1 MKQLKAIAID
11 DEYPALELI
20 KTYCSTITGIDL
32 INTFTSPEE
41 SITFL
46 HENEIDLLILD
57 INMPNITG
65 IELLQNIKTKPLCI
79 FITAEEQHAA
89 KAFELDVIDY
99 LIKPISFE
107 RFEKAITKAKE
118 YYQFKI
124 TKDSTQ
130 DYIMFKSD
138 YIVLKIKLKDIHWIE
153 GFGEYI
159 KIVSRYKSYMVLDR
173 MTKFEETHQHLGF
186 IRIHKSYLIL
196 KDHIASYNSRTV
208 LLKNGKELPIGR
220 TYKNNLKLQ

>member
-1 MKQLKAIAID
+1 MKDLQTIAVD

-20 KTYCSTITGIDL
+20 KTYCSNLKGINL
-32 INTFTSPEE
+32 LNTFNDPENA
-41 SITFL
+41 ILFL
-46 HENEIDLLILD
+46 NQNEVDLLILD
-57 INMPNITG
+57 INMPNING
-65 IELLQNIKTKPLCI
+65 IELLKSTKNNSLCI

-118 YYQFKI
+118 YYLFKNA
-124 TKDSTQ
+124 KDTIE
-130 DYIMFKSD
+130 DFIMFKSD
-138 YIVLKIKLKDIHWIE
+138 YIINKIKLNDIHWIE
-153 GFGEYI
+153 GFGEYL
-159 KIVSRYKSYMVLDR
+159 KIVSRYKNHMVLER
-173 MTKFEETHQHLGF
+173 MTKFEEMHRHLGF

-196 KDHIASYNSRTV
+196 KDHIASFNSRTV

-220 TYKNNLKLQ
+220 TYKNNLKIN